1 MRIELRGK
9 LVQIGVRAGFQLL
22 AQLPDCGAG
31 CGKCVQ
37 GRLFL
42 RLRVGQRL
50 LQRIC
55 ACFQHADFLLVGSL
69 VLAGKHLT
77 KLGDPRGKGM
87 LRLQHADLLVR
98 LVPCVLRSAQRILCF
113 WNLLVQIFFAADV
126 LSRCFDLRVQ
136 FADLCFSDLQ
146 LLLRGG
152 FCLLFGKTWQQR
164 FQSPAQ
170 SVCLFFHFCF
180 LRCGAFAC
188 GGSGGLR
195 IVICG
200 FCAFYLFLCGS
211 VLRQHRRARVL
222 HGAADRAGDS
232 GLQAACKNA
241 RLRVQKCPL
250 HPGVCLKLLGCRL
263 CQREIRRL
271 FFCSVFCSVCR
282 FL

>member
-1 MRIELRGK
+1 M
-9 LVQIGVRAGFQLL
+9 F
-22 AQLPDCGAG
+22 
-31 CGKCVQ
+31 
-37 GRLFL
+37 
-42 RLRVGQRL
+42 
-50 LQRIC
+50 
-55 ACFQHADFLLVGSL
+55 CFAV
-69 VLAGKHLT
+69 
-77 KLGDPRGKGM
+77 
-87 LRLQHADLLVR
+87 
-98 LVPCVLRSAQRILCF
+98 
-113 WNLLVQIFFAADV
+113 
-126 LSRCFDLRVQ
+126 FDLRVQ
-136 FADLCFSDLQ
+136 FANLCFSDLQ

-170 SVCLFFHFCF
+170 SVCLFFHFLLF
-180 LRCGAFAC
+180 ALRRFR
-188 GGSGGLR
+188 LR
-195 IVICG
+195 RKRRLAHRHMR
-200 FCAFYLFLCGS
+200 FCAFYLFLCGR

-250 HPGVCLKLLGCRL
+250 HPGVCLKLLVCRL

>member
-1 MRIELRGK
+1 MC
-9 LVQIGVRAGFQLL
+9 
-22 AQLPDCGAG
+22 P
-31 CGKCVQ
+31 
-37 GRLFL
+37 
-42 RLRVGQRL
+42 
-50 LQRIC
+50 
-55 ACFQHADFLLVGSL
+55 
-69 VLAGKHLT
+69 
-77 KLGDPRGKGM
+77 
-87 LRLQHADLLVR
+87 
-98 LVPCVLRSAQRILCF
+98 AQRILCF

-126 LSRCFDLRVQ
+126 LFRCFDLRVQ
-136 FADLCFSDLQ
+136 FADLCFNDLQ

-170 SVCLFFHFCF
+170 SVCLFFHFYF
-180 LRCGAFAC
+180 LRCGGFAC

-200 FCAFYLFLCGS
+200 FCAFYLFLCGR

-222 HGAADRAGDS
+222 HGAADRAEDS

-250 HPGVCLKLLGCRL
+250 HPGVCLKLLVCRL

-271 FFCSVFCSVCR
+271 FFLQC
-282 FL
+282 FLLCIFNLIAKRQDNARL

>member
-1 MRIELRGK
+1 M

-55 ACFQHADFLLVGSL
+55 ACFQHADFLLGGSL

-87 LRLQHADLLVR
+87 LLRLQHSDLLVR

-126 LSRCFDLRVQ
+126 LFRCFDLRVQ

-146 LLLRGG
+146 LLLHGG

-180 LRCGAFAC
+180 LRCGGFAC

-200 FCAFYLFLCGS
+200 FCAFYLFLCGR
-211 VLRQHRRARVL
+211 VLRQHRRAWVL

-241 RLRVQKCPL
+241 RCIRVYA
-250 HPGVCLKLLGCRL
+250 
-263 CQREIRRL
+263 
-271 FFCSVFCSVCR
+271 
-282 FL
+282 